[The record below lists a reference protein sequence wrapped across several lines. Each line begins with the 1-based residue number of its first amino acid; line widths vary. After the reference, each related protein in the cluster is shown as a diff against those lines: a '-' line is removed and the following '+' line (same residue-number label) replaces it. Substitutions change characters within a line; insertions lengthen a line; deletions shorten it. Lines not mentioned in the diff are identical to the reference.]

1 MSPLVKIRSERDQM
15 SAVERRIAD
24 FVLENAQLLRDYS
37 SQQLANALG
46 ISQSSVVK
54 FTQKLGF
61 KGYPD
66 LKYSIGEAIARGAPR
81 DGVST
86 AQAQAASVDAMAGSL
101 WRRKCAAEE
110 ETRVINAPETLRG
123 VADAIDQAGRHGRV
137 FLLGLGDDDIHVRSF
152 SLRLAVLGI
161 LTVHS
166 FDMVRMTSN
175 VASAQPGDVLL
186 VVSEF
191 GNHVALCKIAR
202 QFREQRGQLIT
213 LTRHTANPLRNLADM
228 ALVVS
233 AHDEQPLVQSL
244 LYQSAVQHLLHSVLL
259 LCEDHD
265 DRRAHVRGT
274 LERIQQIYEP

>member
-24 FVLENAQLLRDYS
+24 FILENAQLLRDYS

-66 LKYSIGEAIARGAPR
+66 LKYSIGVAIARGTQGEGALT
-81 DGVST
+81 S
-86 AQAQAASVDAMAGSL
+86 QAQAAAADVLAGSL

-110 ETRVINAPETLRG
+110 ETRIINAPETLRS

-137 FLLGLGDDDIHVRSF
+137 FLLGMGDDDIHVRAF
-152 SLRLAVLGI
+152 SLRLALLGI

-175 VASAQPGDVLL
+175 VASAQAGDVLV

-202 QFREQRGQLIT
+202 QFREHRGQLIT
-213 LTRHTANPLRNLADM
+213 ITRNTANPLRTLADV

-233 AHDEQPLVQSL
+233 AHDGQPLVQSL
-244 LYQSAVQHLLHSVLL
+244 LYQSAVQHLLDSVLL

-265 DRRAHVRGT
+265 DRRAHVLGN
-274 LERIQQIYEP
+274 LERIQQMLEP